1 MLLTWIIAAAVL
13 TPVTGDVLKLTDAT
27 FPAAKASQ
35 PLLFVKF
42 FAPWCDHCR
51 GMAADWEALA
61 REKHG
66 VTIAEVDCT
75 KDGGLCSEYGVSG
88 YPTLLFFA
96 GGAEPVEHTGGRTLQ
111 SFSHFV
117 SQQQAAN
124 RGSQVNLKIEA
135 EGGLLKLNDK
145 TFDVATGKGFSFVKF
160 YAPWCGHC
168 KTMAGAW
175 IQLAKSYETD
185 SDVQIAEV
193 DCTQD
198 QSVCNQA
205 GVKGYPTLVAYSY
218 GDQIATF
225 TGERDVSSFREF
237 VEEHRSANVDADEV
251 VQEVFANSEEQ
262 DRTADQ
268 QTLVDHL
275 TRETFSQKIAKGW
288 TFVKFYAPWCGHCK
302 ALAPVWADL
311 AIDVEDVA
319 GVSVVAVDC
328 EEETALCNDWGIESY
343 PSLRL
348 FHDGSHDSN
357 FEGQRD
363 LPSLIAYLRGK
374 ADAHDEL

>member
-1 MLLTWIIAAAVL
+1 M
-13 TPVTGDVLKLTDAT
+13 
-27 FPAAKASQ
+27 
-35 PLLFVKF
+35 
-42 FAPWCDHCR
+42 
-51 GMAADWEALA
+51 
-61 REKHG
+61 
-66 VTIAEVDCT
+66 
-75 KDGGLCSEYGVSG
+75 
-88 YPTLLFFA
+88 
-96 GGAEPVEHTGGRTLQ
+96 
-111 SFSHFV
+111 
-117 SQQQAAN
+117 
-124 RGSQVNLKIEA
+124 
-135 EGGLLKLNDK
+135 
-145 TFDVATGKGFSFVKF
+145 
-160 YAPWCGHC
+160 
-168 KTMAGAW
+168 
-175 IQLAKSYETD
+175 
-185 SDVQIAEV
+185 
-193 DCTQD
+193 
-198 QSVCNQA
+198 
-205 GVKGYPTLVAYSY
+205 AYSY

-225 TGERDVSSFREF
+225 TGERDVSSFQEF

-288 TFVKFYAPWCGHCK
+288 TFVKFYAPCVHTATHPCDTASALPLTLDHCRWCGHCK

-363 LPSLIAYLRGK
+363 LPSLIAYLRVSIAASHLFLVGVK
-374 ADAHDEL
+374 LKVGWLRRERLTLTTSCDV